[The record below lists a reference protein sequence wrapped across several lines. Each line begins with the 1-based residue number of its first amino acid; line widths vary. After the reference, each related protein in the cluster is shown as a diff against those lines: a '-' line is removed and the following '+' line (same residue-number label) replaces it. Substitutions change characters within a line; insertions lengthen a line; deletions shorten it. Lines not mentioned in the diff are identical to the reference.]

1 MSGDK
6 GGFGVVGAI
15 EKTVAV
21 EPGIAFRNFRELRQ
35 EVSAIQRG
43 VGKIVFHAFQIQKE
57 KIALLCR
64 KVSGGYDGRFVIF
77 FVKGAGRGL
86 LIFIWAY
93 ADLADAA
100 GSAADERS
108 GTVVAGN
115 GNLPHRN
122 YRSLNR
128 TVNFADG
135 AGVILV
141 GADSRRT
148 GPRCQQHGQNYQ

>member
-15 EKTVAV
+15 EKTVVV

-77 FVKGAGRGL
+77 FVKGAGRV
-86 LIFIWAY
+86 LIIVIGDNAY
-93 ADLADAA
+93 LPDDD
-100 GSAADERS
+100 GSADCRGKEQPAVAAYGEKKEVKY
-108 GTVVAGN
+108 GCGGNVV
-115 GNLPHRN
+115 
-122 YRSLNR
+122 
-128 TVNFADG
+128 F
-135 AGVILV
+135 
-141 GADSRRT
+141 
-148 GPRCQQHGQNYQ
+148 